1 MASSGSG
8 QFLCSPR
15 RFTMHAPLLESPVL
29 ESPPLAKAKVF
40 LLPRKALPFYGRHPW
55 VLASAVQRVEGM
67 GGKKLKEERLD
78 GEVVDLYNEKGKFVA
93 RGLYNSQSRIRVRLF
108 TWSEGEAL

>member
-1 MASSGSG
+1 MACPSSG
-8 QFLCSPR
+8 QIPLFAR
-15 RFTMHAPLLESPVL
+15 RFTMHTPLLESPVV
-29 ESPPLAKAKVF
+29 ESTPLAKAKVF

-78 GEVVDLYNEKGKFVA
+78 GEVVDLYNEKGRFVA
-93 RGLYNSQSRIRVRLF
+93 RGLYNSQSR
-108 TWSEGEAL
+108 